1 MRVDERRSQDP
12 AAPRAARVDLAR
24 LPLRLA
30 IVVLFLLMLAAIAVI
45 LGATV
50 GQSSRKLVDSTISAS
65 FAGSAALSL
74 QAIERME
81 GTARSAA
88 AALAASPMASAS
100 PGQRRSHLAGMGLL
114 LGAMPSISAAYVGWP
129 DGDFVL
135 LRPVSPIVR
144 SLGAPGGARWLV
156 QWAGASGGRFE
167 YLDAQ
172 MRLIESKAPPGYLF
186 DPRQRPWFREAQAG
200 AETIVTAPYIF
211 FTTHEP
217 GISAARR
224 AGSGAVAGVDL
235 SLWDLSASL
244 PRGTPVP
251 SVQAAIVDAASGVLA
266 HSDTGRLQALVG
278 TPKGRFDAAGI
289 ERLPLLSELGTPV
302 LAALAAMPDVLSL
315 GFSGTLQVDGREWL
329 GRAVPRGD
337 GKTLFL
343 MAAAADELGRGA
355 AEVRG
360 EMLRTLGWL
369 LLLAVPL
376 VWLAARLLARPVER
390 FADEVDR
397 IARLDFSASS
407 PVGSRIDELARLEAA
422 IESMRGALRERIK
435 ELGCLYRVQ
444 AAVADPSRPLD
455 EVCEDI
461 AMALA
466 AGLLHAPEGLA
477 RVTVE
482 EVDRRSAGWTTPAAT
497 IKATISG
504 LKGSA
509 GFIELGYA
517 QPMPAAV
524 GGEGPFLPEE
534 RVMLDTVASLVER
547 MLESRRTTNELMRS
561 ERLRAVGQLTGG
573 VAHDFNNL
581 LTVILGNSELLRER
595 LAGDRELSALA
606 ALTQTAAER
615 GAELTRQLLAF
626 SRRQVLDPH
635 VVDVGERLLAMEPM
649 LRRTLPRNIDLR
661 LERTDGSLAARI
673 DPVQLDVAILNLAI
687 NSRDAM
693 PEGGCLTIE
702 TGPAIVDE
710 GELPGAEPVDAGSY
724 IAVTVSDTGTGMP
737 PEVAA
742 KAFEPFFTTKEPGK
756 GSGLGLSMVYGFV
769 RQSGGHVRI
778 YSEPGRGT
786 AIRLY
791 LPAADCPPTDTG
803 ADADRSPLERGHERI
818 LLVEDD
824 DLVRGH
830 VRTQLESLGYRVVE
844 AANGRQAI
852 ALLERDSEFDLLF
865 TDLIMPGGLDG
876 RQLADELA
884 RRWPSLRV
892 LFTSGFP
899 QHAAGHQGLLE
910 PGMLLL
916 HKPYRRAELAASLRE
931 ALLRP
936 AGRSSA

>member
-1 MRVDERRSQDP
+1 MPVDERRSQDS
-12 AAPRAARVDLAR
+12 AAPRAARV
-24 LPLRLA
+24 PLRLA
-30 IVVLFLLMLAAIAVI
+30 IVLLFLLMLAVIAII

-50 GQSSRKLVDSTISAS
+50 GKSSRKLVDSTVSAS

-74 QAIERME
+74 QTIERME
-81 GTARSAA
+81 GTARAAA
-88 AALAASPMASAS
+88 AALAASPMVSAA
-100 PGQRRSHLAGMGLL
+100 PDQRRGHLAGLGLL
-114 LGAMPSISAAYVGWP
+114 LRAMPGVSAAYVGWP

-135 LRPVSPIVR
+135 LRPVNRIVR
-144 SLGAPGGARWLV
+144 GLGAPDGADWLA
-156 QWAGASGGRFE
+156 QWADSSGGRFE
-167 YLDAQ
+167 FLDAR
-172 MRLIESKAPPGYLF
+172 MHLIETRMPPGYLF
-186 DPRQRPWFREAQAG
+186 DPRRRPWFREAQAG
-200 AETIVTAPYIF
+200 TDTIVTAPYIF
-211 FTTHEP
+211 FTTREP

-224 AGSGAVAGVDL
+224 ANSGAVAGVDL
-235 SLWDLSASL
+235 SLWDLSESL

-251 SVQAAIVDAASGVLA
+251 SVQAAIVDAAGGVLA
-266 HSDTGRLQALVG
+266 HSDTRRLQSLVG
-278 TPKGRFDAAGI
+278 TPSADFDPNSV
-289 ERLPLLSELGTPV
+289 ERLPELPALGTPV
-302 LAALAAMPDVLSL
+302 LAALAAMPAARAS

-329 GRAVPRGD
+329 GRAVPRDD

-343 MAAAADELGRGA
+343 MAAAADELGEGA

-360 EMLRTLGWL
+360 EMLGTLGWL
-369 LLLAVPL
+369 LLLAVPV

-397 IARLDFSASS
+397 IARLDFGPTS
-407 PVGSRIDELARLEAA
+407 PVASRIDELGRLESA
-422 IESMRGALRERIK
+422 IESMRAALRERIK

-444 AAVADPSRPLD
+444 AAIADPARPLD
-455 EVCEDI
+455 EVCDEI
-461 AMALA
+461 ATALA
-466 AGLLHAPEGLA
+466 AGLLHAPEGMA
-477 RVTVE
+477 RVAVE
-482 EVDRRSAGWTTPAAT
+482 GVDCRGPGWAVPSASM
-497 IKATISG
+497 KATISG

-509 GFIELGYA
+509 GFIELGYSR
-517 QPMPAAV
+517 PMPSAP

-534 RVMLDTVASLVER
+534 RVLLDTVASLVER
-547 MLESRRTTNELMRS
+547 MLESRRTANELMRS

-595 LAGDRELSALA
+595 LAGDRELEGLA
-606 ALTQTAAER
+606 AITQTAAER

-661 LERTDGSLAARI
+661 IERTEGPLAARI
-673 DPVQLDVAILNLAI
+673 DPVQLEVAILNLAI
-687 NSRDAM
+687 NARDAM
-693 PEGGCLTIE
+693 PDGGCLTIE
-702 TGPAIVDE
+702 TGNAIVDE
-710 GELPGAEPVDAGSY
+710 GEQPGPEPIDSGRYV
-724 IAVTVSDTGTGMP
+724 AVTVSDTGTGMSA
-737 PEVAA
+737 EVVA

-791 LPAADCPPTDTG
+791 LPAADGPVSDTG
-803 ADADRSPLERGHERI
+803 ESAESSPLERGHERI

-844 AANGRQAI
+844 ASNGRQAI
-852 ALLERDSEFDLLF
+852 ALLERDSDFDLLF
-865 TDLIMPGGLDG
+865 TDLIMPGGLNG

-916 HKPYRRAELAASLRE
+916 HKPYRRAELAARLRE

-936 AGRSSA
+936 SVRSSA